1 MIWIGF
7 AVAFIVGSFFGV
19 VTMCF
24 AFTAKNA
31 DRQMC
36 KCYEDL
42 SVKKEPNESKCK
54 IVMPTAGVGIED

>member
-1 MIWIGF
+1 MTALWIG
-7 AVAFIVGSFFGV
+7 VGFIVGSFFGV

-42 SVKKEPNESKCK
+42 SVKKEPNEST
-54 IVMPTAGVGIED
+54 M

>member
-1 MIWIGF
+1 MTALWI
-7 AVAFIVGSFFGV
+7 AVGFIVGSFFGI

-24 AFTAKNA
+24 AVTAKNA

-42 SVKKEPNESKCK
+42 SVKKEPNESK
-54 IVMPTAGVGIED
+54 M